1 MQPSTGWSVALA
13 ALLLAVLTLQ
23 PARINAAATH
33 HQGTVLIDQLIK
45 MQSSILHRLTR
56 HCLFALMIFRILSQN
71 KKLVETRTSERL
83 SEGNR
88 ENSRRVEFD
97 RLVSHSSRRPGCAH
111 KFLLFPIREGKK
123 KKERQKSPHPHNKQ
137 TVAANIDL
145 NTRARARSTRG
156 TCDQVARI
164 ARIRHIASI
173 DE

>member
-88 ENSRRVEFD
+88 ENSRRVKFD
-97 RLVSHSSRRPGCAH
+97 RLVSHSSRRPGCIMRAQVSSIPN
-111 KFLLFPIREGKK
+111 KRRK
-123 KKERQKSPHPHNKQ
+123 KKERKTKIPTPTQ
-137 TVAANIDL
+137 
-145 NTRARARSTRG
+145 
-156 TCDQVARI
+156 
-164 ARIRHIASI
+164 
-173 DE
+173 